1 MLAFLS
7 GRPNNRP
14 HVSVLDPDAMTT
26 AVTKA
31 SNDPSCGANE
41 RATCVGPERES
52 LNIMDVIKH
61 GLSRPDEQCLARNE
75 VVERRLPQAVE
86 VELLRMVERELPQ
99 EVDTV
104 ESSIPYL
111 DANPTSR

>member
-1 MLAFLS
+1 
-7 GRPNNRP
+7 
-14 HVSVLDPDAMTT
+14 MTT

-31 SNDPSCGANE
+31 SNDPSCGAYE

-75 VVERRLPQAVE
+75 VVERSLPQAVE

-104 ESSIPYL
+104 ESGIPYS